1 MLGEGQSLRDK
12 VRQEQGTPFGDLLT
26 SIVKSKVIAV
36 DNKDPNSY
44 FRAELRKQIVCLITQ
59 NVIQPY
65 IDVTFQEV
73 REDGKM
79 HITATFSQNGAA
91 FNINLLCFLYRL
103 CSTSSRGRLSP

>member
-12 VRQEQGTPFGDLLT
+12 VCQERDTLFGDLLT

-36 DNKDPNSY
+36 DNTDPNSY

-59 NVIQPY
+59 NVTQPY

-91 FNINLLCFLYRL
+91 FKSNLLCFLYKLAASCR
-103 CSTSSRGRLSP
+103 

>member
-1 MLGEGQSLRDK
+1 MLWGGHSLIEKIWTQR
-12 VRQEQGTPFGDLLT
+12 GTLFGDLLT

-44 FRAELRKQIVCLITQ
+44 FRAELRKQIVCLITH
-59 NVIQPY
+59 NITQPY

-91 FNINLLCFLYRL
+91 FNSNV
-103 CSTSSRGRLSP
+103 